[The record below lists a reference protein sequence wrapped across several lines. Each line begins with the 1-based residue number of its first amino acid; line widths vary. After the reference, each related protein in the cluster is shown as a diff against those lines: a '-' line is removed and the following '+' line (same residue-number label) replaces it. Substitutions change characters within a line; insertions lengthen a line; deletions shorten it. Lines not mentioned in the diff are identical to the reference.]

1 MRKYMLAAF
10 LAVFVFAFLPS
21 MQAQAQ
27 SSDGF
32 ELDGTGTVTL
42 RSQHAAKE
50 KVSSLQFSLT
60 VESAEAVQVDFEFGQ
75 NNARLA
81 EFRYDENEKK
91 LNIYMAGV
99 DALFAENTDALT
111 IGKVIIRNGSG
122 EEAAAKVSVVE
133 DSLQY
138 VYGTELKQMDDVE
151 IPAAVQLGEVP
162 QETPPPVNTPE
173 PVQTPDPGA
182 QETPNPGPQQTPDPG
197 TQNPPDSGNQDD
209 DDDPNDGW
217 NPGWEESNNN
227 SNGTS
232 QSSGNNRKPS
242 KTQVASTA
250 SRSPQPSTSPEVS
263 VSPSPQPE
271 SSSEEELSVEDVE
284 DISSEEIPS
293 EEEIN
298 ASAEAPTEE
307 ETSGQAV
314 ESENGI
320 DWILVVVIIA
330 IVIFVA
336 VAAISIVVLKG
347 KKDSDGHRN

>member
-75 NNARLA
+75 NNARIA

-242 KTQVASTA
+242 KTQVASMYKVFLLFSEFLRSLLTPPKMEDEVISIFTSLSTIILTPPKILLALTTA
-250 SRSPQPSTSPEVS
+250 SCLIFAPLR
-263 VSPSPQPE
+263 
-271 SSSEEELSVEDVE
+271 SSS
-284 DISSEEIPS
+284 IAPNTASSRQP
-293 EEEIN
+293 
-298 ASAEAPTEE
+298 
-307 ETSGQAV
+307 
-314 ESENGI
+314 
-320 DWILVVVIIA
+320 
-330 IVIFVA
+330 
-336 VAAISIVVLKG
+336 
-347 KKDSDGHRN
+347 